1 MAAIISRELEKCQ
14 HFLRLKIDETL
25 RTIKL
30 TAPQY
35 AVLAALS
42 DEPGLSGA
50 ALARRCFVTPQ
61 TMTGIIANLLRAGL
75 IAREPDIEH
84 GRILQTRLTFRGMD
98 VLRQARQAVG
108 EIEERMVAELV
119 RAEREALAD
128 LLAQCARALEI

>member
-1 MAAIISRELEKCQ
+1 MILNIGREIEKCQ
-14 HFLRLKIDETL
+14 HSLRVSIDKRL
-25 RTIKL
+25 RGVNL

-35 AVLAALS
+35 EVLAALS

-75 IAREPDIEH
+75 IAREPHIEH
-84 GRILQTRLTFRGMD
+84 GRILQTRLTLRGMD
-98 VLRQARQAVG
+98 VLRQARRAV
-108 EIEERMVAELV
+108 EEVEERMVAELD